1 MANLHFTVDTTPM
14 ARSVDS
20 VKGHINGTTAAVT
33 TMEAAVIL
41 SEQESAKTICENV
54 DNGFYVLVKSQISQK
69 AVAAYTEMTAK
80 EMTLVQLAKALDNVK
95 RQMEGDYQMISRRY
109 AKLFASLNKSLET
122 RVQELDRP
130 VIKLAEIKKNILFDK
145 LKNNSTAMICASN
158 DISVVSETALSGK
171 MKQKTQTA
179 LRILSDQVTE
189 TASYAEKLSGILA
202 DEGNAVKETPQSYLP
217 VIFASVESSL
227 HRDEYLDSVYTVQ
240 SELLPDNA
248 PIISEISGVQDRLP
262 WIPAPAEDKETLRK
276 ELLSLIEGA
285 AMDDRTS
292 NELLR
297 LFDADNWLVMKGND
311 Q

>member
-41 SEQESAKTICENV
+41 SERESAKTICENV

-80 EMTLVQLAKALDNVK
+80 EMTLVQLAKALDNIK
-95 RQMEGDYQMISRRY
+95 RQMEADYQMISRRY

-130 VIKLAEIKKNILFDK
+130 VMKLAEIKKNILFDK

-171 MKQKTQTA
+171 MKQKTKTA

-189 TASYAEKLSGILA
+189 TTSYAEKLSGILA
-202 DEGNAVKETPQSYLP
+202 DEGNAVKEAPQSYLP
-217 VIFASVESSL
+217 VIFASFESSL
-227 HRDEYLDSVYTVQ
+227 RRNEYLDSVYTVQ

-248 PIISEISGVQDRLP
+248 PILSEISGVQDSLM
-262 WIPAPAEDKETLRK
+262 WIPSPPEDKETLRK
-276 ELLSLIEGA
+276 ELLPLIEGA
-285 AMDDRTS
+285 AMDNRTA

-297 LFDADNWLVMKGND
+297 LFDADNWLVMKGNN